1 MLRKFFIIL
10 TLLFTGILSLFSQAD
25 DEVEVFLVTCG
36 PGTEVYSIYGHSAL
50 RIIDPSEETDL
61 AYNWGVFDFATPN
74 FAWKFAKGRLEYML
88 GVYPF
93 ERFIQEYFFEQ
104 RSVYQQKVNLEPDEI
119 ETLFALLKEN
129 MKPENIKYKYDFFY
143 DDCSTRIRDIL
154 EKTLGDKLSYPPE
167 TSGDVPTFRELVKEY
182 QKRYPWLQM
191 GIDLLLGMPSYK
203 KASFRDRMFLPFD
216 LQEGLTDAVVNR
228 NGETV
233 PLLQST
239 EILLEFDPPEI
250 KTSFLI
256 KPFLVFSLLL
266 IVIIIMSGTIRN
278 VKTNRIIDLIIFSIY
293 SVLAIMMIF
302 FNFFSEHQ
310 QLNWNLNI
318 IWLNPFIL
326 FCLASLVLNKDW
338 YIWFRIVFSLALI
351 ALIAQVL
358 FLNTFNIAFIPLELL
373 LIVRC
378 SMWAGF
384 SWNPLSLTLTEL

>member
-1 MLRKFFIIL
+1 MLRNFFITII
-10 TLLFTGILSLFSQAD
+10 LLFSGISNLFPQAD
-25 DEVEVFLVTCG
+25 DQVEVFLVTCG

-50 RIIDPSEETDL
+50 RIINPSEETDL

-93 ERFIQEYFFEQ
+93 ERFIREYFFEK

-119 ETLFALLKEN
+119 EILFILLKEN

-154 EKTLGDKLSYPPE
+154 EKVLGDKLIYPEEARQDIPA
-167 TSGDVPTFRELVKEY
+167 FRVLVKEY
-182 QKRYPWLQM
+182 QEHYPWLQM

-203 KASFRDRMFLPFD
+203 KASFMDRMFLPFD
-216 LQEGLTDAVVNR
+216 LQEGLTEAVVDR
-228 NGETV
+228 NGKMV
-233 PLLQST
+233 PLLQNT
-239 EILLEFDPPEI
+239 EMLLEFDPPEI
-250 KTSFLI
+250 KSSFL
-256 KPFLVFSLLL
+256 KAPFFIFSLLL
-266 IVIIIMSGTIRN
+266 LVIIIMSVTIRSI
-278 VKTNRIIDLIIFSIY
+278 VPNRIIDMIIFFIY
-293 SVLAIMMIF
+293 SILALMMIF

-310 QLNWNLNI
+310 QLKWNLNI

-326 FCLASLVLNKDW
+326 LCLASLIFNKAW
-338 YIWFRIVFSLALI
+338 YIWFRIVFFLASLV
-351 ALIAQVL
+351 LIAQIV

-378 SMWAGF
+378 SLWARF
-384 SWNPLSLTLTEL
+384 RWNPLSLNLTEL

>member
-88 GVYPF
+88 GVDTF

-326 FCLASLVLNKDW
+326 LCLASLVLNKDW

>member
-154 EKTLGDKLSYPPE
+154 EKTLGDKLTYPPE
-167 TSGDVPTFRELVKEY
+167 TSRDVPTFRELVKEY

-203 KASFRDRMFLPFD
+203 KASSRDRMFLPFD

-278 VKTNRIIDLIIFSIY
+278 VKPNRIIDLIIFSIY

>member
-1 MLRKFFIIL
+1 MLRNYLITI
-10 TLLFTGILSLFSQAD
+10 TLLFSCVLNLFSQAD

-50 RIIDPSEETDL
+50 RIVNPSEGSDL

-93 ERFIQEYFFEQ
+93 ERFIQEYFFEE
-104 RSVYQQKVNLEPDEI
+104 RSVYQQKVNLSPDEL

-154 EKTLGDKLSYPPE
+154 EKAIGDKLTYPPE
-167 TSGDVPTFRELVKEY
+167 TSLDIPTFRELVKEY
-182 QKRYPWLQM
+182 QEHFPWLQM

-233 PLLQST
+233 TLLQNT
-239 EILLEFDPPEI
+239 ETLLEFDPPEI
-250 KTSFLI
+250 KT
-256 KPFLVFSLLL
+256 PFLTKPAIIFSLLL
-266 IVIIIMSGTIRN
+266 IVIIIMSGTIRSI
-278 VKTNRIIDLIIFSIY
+278 KPNRIIDMIIFPIY

-302 FNFFSEHQ
+302 FNFFSEHP

-326 FCLASLVLNKDW
+326 LCLTSLVLNKDW

-351 ALIAQVL
+351 ALIAQLV

-378 SMWAGF
+378 SLWAEF
-384 SWNPLSLTLTEL
+384 SWNPLSLNLTEL